1 MATLADLD
9 EAKRI
14 QAERQRIERDRVQ
27 LELRANA
34 TPETLR
40 HKSANVV
47 DTLFI
52 DGRITGEQRRAAHE
66 IATVFQ
72 VITSASGVRLMS
84 WQQRARGNETSTDA
98 MVRVIGAYRRYSAWR
113 GDASA
118 TRQIRTTGVVAD
130 LIFDLVVS
138 NLGLHQAARAWGMD
152 QRRVL
157 ALVREALYRYA
168 EMSDWFETKP
178 GAPQE

>member
-40 HKSANVV
+40 HKSANVI

-84 WQQRARGNETSTDA
+84 WQQRAQGKRDCHGCHGQGHRSVSA
-98 MVRVIGAYRRYSAWR
+98 LFGVAGRR
-113 GDASA
+113 
-118 TRQIRTTGVVAD
+118 IRNAANPAD
-130 LIFDLVVS
+130 RRCS
-138 NLGLHQAARAWGMD
+138 RPGL
-152 QRRVL
+152 
-157 ALVREALYRYA
+157 
-168 EMSDWFETKP
+168 
-178 GAPQE
+178 